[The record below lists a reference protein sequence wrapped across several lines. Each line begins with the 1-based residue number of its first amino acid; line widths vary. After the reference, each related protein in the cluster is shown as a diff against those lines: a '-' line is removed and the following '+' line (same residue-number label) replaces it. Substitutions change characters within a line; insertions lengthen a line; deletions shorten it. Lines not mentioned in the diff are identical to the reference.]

1 MGEARVWQLGKS
13 MAASSVLL
21 WLAALLTTANLQQQ
35 AQQPS
40 QQQQFN
46 QPPPPQQFNQPPPQQ
61 QQQMNQPP
69 PPPQQ
74 QQFNQPPPP
83 PPQQQQMNQPPPPQQ
98 QFNQPP
104 PPPPQQQQQF
114 NQPPPQQQQQ
124 FNQPPPPQQQQ
135 FAPAPPPQQQQQTWS
150 NKEQVR
156 MAPGV
161 PQQQQQVRMA
171 PGVPPPQQQ
180 QVKMAPGVP
189 PPQQQQQVRMAPGVP
204 LPQQQQQQVRMA
216 PGVQQQQV
224 QLPPGVSPQQ
234 HQAMLQQQAAAAAA
248 AAQQQRFAPG
258 VNPQQG
264 QQIRLPPGVSPEQH
278 QKMLRQQAQQG
289 QGLTPG
295 QNPPGHAANIAPPT
309 PPPPPMGFD
318 SNNPLDSAPG
328 IAMEY
333 KVHVEA
339 GKEDCYWQY
348 VHKGATLYVSYQVLK
363 GGDGSI
369 GMAVRNPSMKVVHP
383 YAWKA
388 TSEYEESDIPQGG
401 YYSVCLDNQFSR
413 FSAKLVN
420 LYLTTF
426 RYDEWEK
433 FSQELQDMDVTVEN
447 FTSTLRSV
455 DQRVQIIR
463 QFQSMTRSGE
473 ARDFNL
479 IQDNSAY
486 VQNWSIAQALVVM
499 LCTAVQVY
507 FVKSFFKDPREG
519 KGGGSGFKMQT

>member
-1 MGEARVWQLGKS
+1 
-13 MAASSVLL
+13 
-21 WLAALLTTANLQQQ
+21 
-35 AQQPS
+35 
-40 QQQQFN
+40 
-46 QPPPPQQFNQPPPQQ
+46 
-61 QQQMNQPP
+61 
-69 PPPQQ
+69 
-74 QQFNQPPPP
+74 
-83 PPQQQQMNQPPPPQQ
+83 
-98 QFNQPP
+98 
-104 PPPPQQQQQF
+104 
-114 NQPPPQQQQQ
+114 
-124 FNQPPPPQQQQ
+124 
-135 FAPAPPPQQQQQTWS
+135 
-150 NKEQVR
+150 

-180 QVKMAPGVP
+180 Q
-189 PPQQQQQVRMAPGVP
+189 QVRMAPGVP
-204 LPQQQQQQVRMA
+204 PPQQQVRMA

-234 HQAMLQQQAAAAAA
+234 HQAMLQQQAAAAA
-248 AAQQQRFAPG
+248 QQQRFAPG
-258 VNPQQG
+258 VAPQQQ

-289 QGLTPG
+289 QGLAPG
-295 QNPPGHAANIAPPT
+295 QNPPGHAANFAPPT
-309 PPPPPMGFD
+309 PPPPSDDGND
-318 SNNPLDSAPG
+318 WLSGNDAPG

-348 VHKGATLYVSYQVLK
+348 VHPGATLYVSYQVLK
-363 GGDGSI
+363 GGDGNI
-369 GMAVRNPSMKVVHP
+369 GMAVRNPQMKVVHP

-388 TSEYEESDIPQGG
+388 SSEYEESDIPSGG

-447 FTSTLRSV
+447 FTSTLRQV
-455 DQRVQIIR
+455 DQRIQIMR

-486 VQNWSIAQALVVM
+486 VQNWSIAQALVVI

-519 KGGGSGFKMQT
+519 KGGGSGFKMRT

>member
-1 MGEARVWQLGKS
+1 M
-13 MAASSVLL
+13 
-21 WLAALLTTANLQQQ
+21 
-35 AQQPS
+35 
-40 QQQQFN
+40 N
-46 QPPPPQQFNQPPPQQ
+46 QPPPPQQQQQFNQPPPQQ
-61 QQQMNQPP
+61 QQMNQP

-74 QQFNQPPPP
+74 QQQFIQRPPP
-83 PPQQQQMNQPPPPQQ
+83 PPQQQQMNQPPPPPPPQQQQQ

-114 NQPPPQQQQQ
+114 NQPPPPQQQQQ

-135 FAPAPPPQQQQQTWS
+135 FRQAPPQQQQFAPAPPPQQQ
-150 NKEQVR
+150 QVR

-180 QVKMAPGVP
+180 QV
-189 PPQQQQQVRMAPGVP
+189 RMA
-204 LPQQQQQQVRMA
+204 
-216 PGVQQQQV
+216 
-224 QLPPGVSPQQ
+224 PGVSPQQ
-234 HQAMLQQQAAAAAA
+234 HQAMLQQQAAAA

-289 QGLTPG
+289 QGLAPG
-295 QNPPGHAANIAPPT
+295 QNPPGHAANFAPPT
-309 PPPPPMGFD
+309 PPPPSDDGND
-318 SNNPLDSAPG
+318 WLSGNDAPG

-348 VHKGATLYVSYQVLK
+348 VHPGATLYVSYQVLK
-363 GGDGSI
+363 GGDGNI

-388 TSEYEESDIPQGG
+388 SSEYEESDIPSGG

-447 FTSTLRSV
+447 FTSTLRQV
-455 DQRVQIIR
+455 DQRIQIMR

-519 KGGGSGFKMQT
+519 KGGGSGFKMRT

>member
-1 MGEARVWQLGKS
+1 
-13 MAASSVLL
+13 
-21 WLAALLTTANLQQQ
+21 
-35 AQQPS
+35 
-40 QQQQFN
+40 
-46 QPPPPQQFNQPPPQQ
+46 
-61 QQQMNQPP
+61 
-69 PPPQQ
+69 
-74 QQFNQPPPP
+74 
-83 PPQQQQMNQPPPPQQ
+83 
-98 QFNQPP
+98 
-104 PPPPQQQQQF
+104 
-114 NQPPPQQQQQ
+114 
-124 FNQPPPPQQQQ
+124 
-135 FAPAPPPQQQQQTWS
+135 
-150 NKEQVR
+150 
-156 MAPGV
+156 
-161 PQQQQQVRMA
+161 
-171 PGVPPPQQQ
+171 
-180 QVKMAPGVP
+180 
-189 PPQQQQQVRMAPGVP
+189 
-204 LPQQQQQQVRMA
+204 
-216 PGVQQQQV
+216 
-224 QLPPGVSPQQ
+224 
-234 HQAMLQQQAAAAAA
+234 MLQQQAAAA

-289 QGLTPG
+289 QGLAPG
-295 QNPPGHAANIAPPT
+295 QNPPGHAANFAPPT
-309 PPPPPMGFD
+309 PPPPSDDGND
-318 SNNPLDSAPG
+318 WLSGNDAPG

-348 VHKGATLYVSYQVLK
+348 VHPGATLYVSYQVLK
-363 GGDGSI
+363 GGDGNI
-369 GMAVRNPSMKVVHP
+369 GMAVRNPAMKVVHP

-388 TSEYEESDIPQGG
+388 SSEYEESDIPSGG

-447 FTSTLRSV
+447 FTSTLRQV
-455 DQRVQIIR
+455 DQRIQIMR

-486 VQNWSIAQALVVM
+486 VQNWSIAQALVVI

-519 KGGGSGFKMQT
+519 KGGGSGFKMRT

>member
-1 MGEARVWQLGKS
+1 
-13 MAASSVLL
+13 
-21 WLAALLTTANLQQQ
+21 
-35 AQQPS
+35 
-40 QQQQFN
+40 
-46 QPPPPQQFNQPPPQQ
+46 
-61 QQQMNQPP
+61 MNQP

-74 QQFNQPPPP
+74 QQFNQPPP
-83 PPQQQQMNQPPPPQQ
+83 QQQQMNQPPPPPPPQQQQ

-114 NQPPPQQQQQ
+114 NQPPPPQQQQQQ
-124 FNQPPPPQQQQ
+124 FRQAPPQQQQ

-180 QVKMAPGVP
+180 Q
-189 PPQQQQQVRMAPGVP
+189 
-204 LPQQQQQQVRMA
+204 QVRMA
-216 PGVQQQQV
+216 PGVQKEQV
-224 QLPPGVSPQQ
+224 RMAPGVSPQQ
-234 HQAMLQQQAAAAAA
+234 HQAMLQQQAAAA

-289 QGLTPG
+289 QGLAPG
-295 QNPPGHAANIAPPT
+295 QNPPGHAANFAPPT
-309 PPPPPMGFD
+309 PPPPSDDGND
-318 SNNPLDSAPG
+318 WLSGNDAPG

-348 VHKGATLYVSYQVLK
+348 VHPGATLYVSYQVLK
-363 GGDGSI
+363 GGDGNI
-369 GMAVRNPSMKVVHP
+369 GMAVRNPAMKVVHP

-388 TSEYEESDIPQGG
+388 SSEYEESDIPSGG
-401 YYSVCLDNQFSR
+401 YYSVCLDNQFSG

-447 FTSTLRSV
+447 FTSTLRQV
-455 DQRVQIIR
+455 DQRIQIMR

-479 IQDNSAY
+479 I
-486 VQNWSIAQALVVM
+486 L
-499 LCTAVQVY
+499 
-507 FVKSFFKDPREG
+507 
-519 KGGGSGFKMQT
+519 

>member
-1 MGEARVWQLGKS
+1 
-13 MAASSVLL
+13 
-21 WLAALLTTANLQQQ
+21 
-35 AQQPS
+35 
-40 QQQQFN
+40 
-46 QPPPPQQFNQPPPQQ
+46 
-61 QQQMNQPP
+61 MNQP

-83 PPQQQQMNQPPPPQQ
+83 PPQQQQ
-98 QFNQPP
+98 FNQ

-114 NQPPPQQQQQ
+114 NQQQQQ
-124 FNQPPPPQQQQ
+124 FNQQPPSQQQQFRQAPPQQQQ
-135 FAPAPPPQQQQQTWS
+135 FAPAPPPSQQQQTWS

-180 QVKMAPGVP
+180 VRMGPGV
-189 PPQQQQQVRMAPGVP
+189 
-204 LPQQQQQQVRMA
+204 
-216 PGVQQQQV
+216 QQQV

-234 HQAMLQQQAAAAAA
+234 HQAMLQQQAAAAA
-248 AAQQQRFAPG
+248 QQQRFAPG
-258 VNPQQG
+258 VAPQQQ

-278 QKMLRQQAQQG
+278 RKMLRQQAQQG
-289 QGLTPG
+289 QGLAPG
-295 QNPPGHAANIAPPT
+295 QNPPGHAANFAPPT
-309 PPPPPMGFD
+309 PPPPSDDGND
-318 SNNPLDSAPG
+318 WLSGNDAPG

-348 VHKGATLYVSYQVLK
+348 VHPGATLYVSYQVLK
-363 GGDGSI
+363 GGDGNI
-369 GMAVRNPSMKVVHP
+369 GMAVRNPQMKVVHP

-388 TSEYEESDIPQGG
+388 SSEYEESDIPSGG
-401 YYSVCLDNQFSR
+401 YYSVCLDDQFSR

-433 FSQELQDMDVTVEN
+433 FSEELQDMDVTVEN
-447 FTSTLRSV
+447 FTSTLRQV
-455 DQRVQIIR
+455 DQRIQIMR